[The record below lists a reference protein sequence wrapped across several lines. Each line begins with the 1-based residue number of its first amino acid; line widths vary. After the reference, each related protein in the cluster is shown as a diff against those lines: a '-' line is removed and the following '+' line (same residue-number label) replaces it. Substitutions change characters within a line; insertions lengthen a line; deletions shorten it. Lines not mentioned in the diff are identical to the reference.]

1 MMMRILAVTRSL
13 HSNNGGEM
21 SEEETEKNKAAEIA
35 KLVQSIR
42 KATESVANL
51 FKTLERPSVKLTIEI
66 ENFYREACEKQV
78 RYAVTNCARGSYT
91 R

>member
-1 MMMRILAVTRSL
+1 M
-13 HSNNGGEM
+13 N
-21 SEEETEKNKAAEIA
+21 EEETAKNKAAEIA
-35 KLVQSIR
+35 KLAQSIK
-42 KATESVANL
+42 KATESVANM

-78 RYAVTNCARGSYT
+78 SYAVTNCARGSYA

>member
-1 MMMRILAVTRSL
+1 M
-13 HSNNGGEM
+13 N
-21 SEEETEKNKAAEIA
+21 EEETEKNKAAAIA
-35 KLVQSIR
+35 KLAQSIR

-51 FKTLERPSVKLTIEI
+51 FKALERPSVKLSIEI

-78 RYAVTNCARGSYT
+78 SYVVTNCERGPQT

>member
-1 MMMRILAVTRSL
+1 
-13 HSNNGGEM
+13 M
-21 SEEETEKNKAAEIA
+21 SEEEAEKNKAVEIA

-51 FKTLERPSVKLTIEI
+51 FKALERPSVKLAVEI
-66 ENFYREACEKQV
+66 ENFYREACEKQAS
-78 RYAVTNCARGSYT
+78 YAVVNCARGSYS

>member
-1 MMMRILAVTRSL
+1 MNEDEI
-13 HSNNGGEM
+13 
-21 SEEETEKNKAAEIA
+21 EKSKAAAIA
-35 KLVQSIR
+35 KLAQSIR

-78 RYAVTNCARGSYT
+78 SYAVSNCVRGSYT

>member
-1 MMMRILAVTRSL
+1 M
-13 HSNNGGEM
+13 ND
-21 SEEETEKNKAAEIA
+21 EETEKNKAAAIA
-35 KLVQSIR
+35 KLAQSIR

-51 FKTLERPSVKLTIEI
+51 FKALERPSVKLSIEI

-78 RYAVTNCARGSYT
+78 SYSVANCARKSQT

>member
-1 MMMRILAVTRSL
+1 M
-13 HSNNGGEM
+13 N
-21 SEEETEKNKAAEIA
+21 EKEAEKKKAAEIA
-35 KLVQSIR
+35 KLAQSIR

-51 FKTLERPSVKLTIEI
+51 FKTLERPSVRLTIEI

-78 RYAVTNCARGSYT
+78 SYAVTNCARGPYT

>member
-1 MMMRILAVTRSL
+1 
-13 HSNNGGEM
+13 M
-21 SEEETEKNKAAEIA
+21 SEEETEKNKAEEIA
-35 KLVQSIR
+35 KLAQSIK

-51 FKTLERPSVKLTIEI
+51 FKALERPSVKLTIEI

-78 RYAVTNCARGSYT
+78 SYAVANCVRGSHT

>member
-1 MMMRILAVTRSL
+1 M
-13 HSNNGGEM
+13 NEK
-21 SEEETEKNKAAEIA
+21 ETDKNKAAEIA
-35 KLVQSIR
+35 KLAQSIK

-51 FKTLERPSVKLTIEI
+51 FKSLERPSVKLSIEI

-78 RYAVTNCARGSYT
+78 SYAVTNCVRGSDT